1 MIPYR
6 AILDVPRELVSHL
19 SRLLRAERR
28 LRGTRKGT
36 RKSSPWWQAVY
47 GLVWFRN
54 GGDIANLGRG
64 FGLSRTT
71 SYRYLNEVIDVL
83 AEQAPD
89 LKDALD
95 RARAD
100 GRPHLILDGTLTS
113 IDRVGEKKTSVKGKE
128 IDAWYS
134 GKVRA
139 FAANLQGLMTPGGF
153 PIWISDALPGSTHDI
168 TAAREQV
175 LATIRPYLKDMP
187 VLADSGYEGAGA
199 GVHVPVKQP
208 ADGRELDVD
217 TRTRNALLRS
227 LRCLGERGFA
237 LLEQRWRTLQHV
249 HLSPSRV
256 GELAKAAL
264 VLTHFEH
271 GMIR

>member
-1 MIPYR
+1 MRFPI
-6 AILDVPRELVSHL
+6 VPSSTSPGSWFPHL

-28 LRGTRKGT
+28 LRGTRRGT
-36 RKSSPWWQAVY
+36 RKSSPWRQAVY
-47 GLVWFRN
+47 GLVWFLN

-71 SYRYLNEVIDVL
+71 SYRYLNEVVDVL

-89 LKDALD
+89 LKEALD

-134 GKVRA
+134 GKARA

-153 PIWISDALPGSTHDI
+153 PIWISDALPGSTHDF
-168 TAAREQV
+168 
-175 LATIRPYLKDMP
+175 L
-187 VLADSGYEGAGA
+187 SNAGA
-199 GVHVPVKQP
+199 PFSTSISAP
-208 ADGRELDVD
+208 AEWRPRQSGARSH
-217 TRTRNALLRS
+217 LLR
-227 LRCLGERGFA
+227 A
-237 LLEQRWRTLQHV
+237 
-249 HLSPSRV
+249 
-256 GELAKAAL
+256 
-264 VLTHFEH
+264 
-271 GMIR
+271 GMITYKSLGLPH